1 MPRPR
6 RRGEGGIWGE
16 DGARIK
22 GADDRGGALR
32 PEATDESGQSFLSDN
47 ESGWKFSMTSVIEL

>member
-22 GADDRGGALR
+22 GADSQGGALR
-32 PEATDESGQSFLSDN
+32 PQAADEAGQSFRSGG
-47 ESGWKFSMTSVIEL
+47 ESGWKFSTII